1 MSRNFH
7 SRPACARLM
16 CRAIGR
22 TLQRLRPAEEEVAGT
37 GITDRPTAVIAGQF
51 EQRATLRERNVR
63 VETGVVDI
71 RLGFDHPD
79 RRQPLL
85 AQRDAADEKCNHP
98 LRDATFVSSTPLA
111 VRPGIGGEPSN
122 PEPMDFSH
130 HRAVTDAAAQFL
142 GDLPRR
148 DALRPPLRH
157 IGDSLIRPGGC
168 CCTSTQCSLGIP
180 SARPCGFPSTTIWE
194 RIYITTFRMQLS
206 TTKCSCGAAT
216 VTI

>member
-1 MSRNFH
+1 MSLRAYARSSGLSRMVIWPVSPRSK
-7 SRPACARLM
+7 SRPARRMRCCVGSARCSTASGSGRALADLGTRGSNRLLCLVIFPPGPVDIYWRLRRRRRRAHLM

-37 GITDRPTAVIAGQF
+37 GIADRPTAVIAGQF

-111 VRPGIGGEPSN
+111 VRPGIGREPSN

-130 HRAVTDAAAQFL
+130 HRAVT
-142 GDLPRR
+142 
-148 DALRPPLRH
+148 
-157 IGDSLIRPGGC
+157 
-168 CCTSTQCSLGIP
+168 
-180 SARPCGFPSTTIWE
+180 E
-194 RIYITTFRMQLS
+194 
-206 TTKCSCGAAT
+206 
-216 VTI
+216 